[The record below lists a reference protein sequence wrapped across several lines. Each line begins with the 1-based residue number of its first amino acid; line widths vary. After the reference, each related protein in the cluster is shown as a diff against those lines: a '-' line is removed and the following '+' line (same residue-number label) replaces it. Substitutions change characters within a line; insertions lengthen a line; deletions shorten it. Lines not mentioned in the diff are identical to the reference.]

1 MPEPG
6 ERHCPNCNGIG
17 LARAVS
23 SIPGRPLVMNVKM
36 VCETCH
42 HEWTVEQRD
51 RVERAR
57 KTA

>member
-1 MPEPG
+1 
-6 ERHCPNCNGIG
+6 
-17 LARAVS
+17 
-23 SIPGRPLVMNVKM
+23 MNVKM